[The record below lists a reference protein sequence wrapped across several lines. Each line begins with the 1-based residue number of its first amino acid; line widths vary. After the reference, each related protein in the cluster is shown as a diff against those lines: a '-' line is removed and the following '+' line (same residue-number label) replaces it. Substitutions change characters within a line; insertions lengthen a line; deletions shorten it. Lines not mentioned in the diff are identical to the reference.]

1 MKSFAERLREDRRL
15 VMLRLLAE
23 QPRYQLNSS
32 NLHAGLHHLAVACTR
47 DDVLTDVA
55 WLAEQG
61 LIAMQ
66 ELPEVPGLVVCTL
79 LARGH
84 DVATGSA
91 RVPGVSQPHPR

>member
-1 MKSFAERLREDRRL
+1 MKSFADRLREDRRL

-32 NLHAGLHHLAVACTR
+32 NVHAGLHHLGVACTR
-47 DDVLTDVA
+47 DDVLTDVH
-55 WLAEQG
+55 WLSEQG
-61 LIAMQ
+61 LLGVQ
-66 ELPEVPGLVVCTL
+66 VVPEAPGLVICTL

-84 DVATGSA
+84 DVATGAA